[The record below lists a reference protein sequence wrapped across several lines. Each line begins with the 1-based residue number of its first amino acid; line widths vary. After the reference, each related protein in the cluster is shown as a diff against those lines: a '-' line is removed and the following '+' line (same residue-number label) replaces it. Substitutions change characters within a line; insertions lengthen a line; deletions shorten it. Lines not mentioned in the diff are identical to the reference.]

1 MGKLALAAH
10 RSGCESWS
18 GDAAGLLI
26 SYQQVHFNLSVKI
39 FTAPVRF
46 PVPAIRLTACPVC
59 GMHAARRGSQA
70 KKDQHM
76 PASTSAAN
84 TLLLGLI
91 GQSIQGSRS
100 PQLHEEEARQ
110 LGLRCLYQLHDL
122 PLDTGTAELDTLLT
136 AMQTVDYA
144 GCNITHPFKQTV
156 LACLDSLSDDAAAI
170 GAVNTV
176 QLRDGKRIGHNTD
189 WWGFA
194 QSFQQQWPQA
204 RLDKVVQLGAGGAG
218 AAVAHAI
225 LTLGAQRL
233 ALHDADPAR
242 ASALAARLNQRF
254 GDGRVVVA
262 DDVAGEL
269 ASADGLIQATPIGM
283 QGHPGLPLPVEWL
296 HPALWV
302 ADVIYFPR
310 ETALLKAAKALGCAT
325 MNGGGMV
332 VYQAAGAFRLFSGLN
347 PDAQRMARHFAS
359 LSDCS

>member
-1 MGKLALAAH
+1 M
-10 RSGCESWS
+10 S
-18 GDAAGLLI
+18 
-26 SYQQVHFNLSVKI
+26 
-39 FTAPVRF
+39 
-46 PVPAIRLTACPVC
+46 
-59 GMHAARRGSQA
+59 
-70 KKDQHM
+70 
-76 PASTSAAN
+76 ASTTSAN

-110 LGLRCLYQLHDL
+110 QGLRCLYQLHDL
-122 PLDTGTAELDTLLT
+122 PLDTGAAALDALLT
-136 AMQTVDYA
+136 AMQTVGYA

-170 GAVNTV
+170 GVVNTV
-176 QLRDGKRIGHNTD
+176 QFREGKRIGHNTD

-204 RLDKVVQLGAGGAG
+204 RLERVVQLGAGGAG

-225 LTLGAQRL
+225 LTLGCQQL
-233 ALHDADPAR
+233 TLHDADPAR
-242 ASALAARLNQRF
+242 ASALAARLKQRF
-254 GDGRVVVA
+254 GENRVMVA
-262 DDVAGEL
+262 EDVAAAL
-269 ASADGLIQATPIGM
+269 AAADGLIQATPIGM

-302 ADVIYFPR
+302 TDVIYFPR
-310 ETALLKAAKALGCAT
+310 ETALLKAANALGCAT

-347 PDAQRMARHFAS
+347 PDAERMARHFAR
-359 LSDCS
+359 LAD

>member
-1 MGKLALAAH
+1 MPPA
-10 RSGCESWS
+10 
-18 GDAAGLLI
+18 
-26 SYQQVHFNLSVKI
+26 
-39 FTAPVRF
+39 TA
-46 PVPAIRLTACPVC
+46 IK
-59 GMHAARRGSQA
+59 Q
-70 KKDQHM
+70 KDQHM
-76 PASTSAAN
+76 PASTSAAS

-110 LGLRCLYQLHDL
+110 HGMRCLYQLHDL
-122 PLDTGTAELDTLLT
+122 PLDSSAEQLSTLLA
-136 AMQTVDYA
+136 AMQTVGYA

-156 LACLDSLSDDAAAI
+156 LACLDSLSDDATAI

-176 QLRDGKRIGHNTD
+176 QFRDGKCVGHNTD

-204 RLDKVVQLGAGGAG
+204 RLTRVVQLGAGGAG

-225 LTLGAQRL
+225 LTLGCQHL
-233 ALHDADPAR
+233 TLHDADPAR

-254 GDGRVVVA
+254 GEERVVVA
-262 DDVAGEL
+262 DDVAAAL
-269 ASADGLIQATPIGM
+269 AAADGLIQATPIGM
-283 QGHPGLPLPVEWL
+283 QGHPGLPLPAKWL

-310 ETALLKAAKALGCAT
+310 ETALLKAANALGCAT

-332 VYQAAGAFRLFSGLN
+332 VYQAAGAFRLFSGLT
-347 PDAQRMARHFAS
+347 PDAARMSRHFS
-359 LSDCS
+359 RLSD

>member
-1 MGKLALAAH
+1 MSSCL
-10 RSGCESWS
+10 
-18 GDAAGLLI
+18 
-26 SYQQVHFNLSVKI
+26 
-39 FTAPVRF
+39 
-46 PVPAIRLTACPVC
+46 
-59 GMHAARRGSQA
+59 
-70 KKDQHM
+70 
-76 PASTSAAN
+76 PASS

-122 PLDTGTAELDTLLT
+122 PLDTSAAQLNQLLA
-136 AMQTVDYA
+136 AMQTVGYA

-156 LACLDSLSDDAAAI
+156 LSCLDGLSDDAAAI

-176 QLRDGKRIGHNTD
+176 QFRDGKRIGHNTD

-204 RLDKVVQLGAGGAG
+204 RLDHVVQLGAGGAG

-225 LTLGAQRL
+225 LTLGAESL
-233 ALHDADPAR
+233 TLHDADHDR

-254 GDGRVVVA
+254 GDNRVVVA
-262 DDVAGEL
+262 DDVAAVL
-269 ASADGLIQATPIGM
+269 ATADGLIQATPIGM
-283 QGHPGLPLPVEWL
+283 QGHPGLPVPAEWL

-310 ETALLKAAKALGCAT
+310 ETALLQAAKVLGCAT

-332 VYQAAGAFRLFSGLN
+332 VYQAAGAFRLFSGLT
-347 PDAQRMARHFAS
+347 PDAQRMARHFAR
-359 LSDCS
+359 LED

>member
-1 MGKLALAAH
+1 MSSCL
-10 RSGCESWS
+10 
-18 GDAAGLLI
+18 
-26 SYQQVHFNLSVKI
+26 
-39 FTAPVRF
+39 
-46 PVPAIRLTACPVC
+46 
-59 GMHAARRGSQA
+59 
-70 KKDQHM
+70 
-76 PASTSAAN
+76 PASS

-110 LGLRCLYQLHDL
+110 QGLRCLYQLHDL
-122 PLDTGTAELDTLLT
+122 PLDTSAAQLDTLLS
-136 AMQTVDYA
+136 AMQTVGYA

-156 LACLDSLSDDAAAI
+156 LDCLDSLSDDAAAI

-176 QLRDGKRIGHNTD
+176 QFRDGKRIGHNTD

-204 RLDKVVQLGAGGAG
+204 RLDNVVQLGAGGAG

-233 ALHDADPAR
+233 ALHDADPER

-254 GDGRVVVA
+254 GAGRVA
-262 DDVAGEL
+262 MAHDVAGEL

-283 QGHPGLPLPVEWL
+283 QGHPGLPVPAEWL

-310 ETALLKAAKALGCAT
+310 ETTLLQAANALGCAT

-332 VYQAAGAFRLFSGLN
+332 VYQAAGAFRLFSGLT
-347 PDAQRMARHFAS
+347 PDAERMARHFAS
-359 LSDCS
+359 LTD

>member
-1 MGKLALAAH
+1 
-10 RSGCESWS
+10 
-18 GDAAGLLI
+18 
-26 SYQQVHFNLSVKI
+26 
-39 FTAPVRF
+39 
-46 PVPAIRLTACPVC
+46 
-59 GMHAARRGSQA
+59 
-70 KKDQHM
+70 M
-76 PASTSAAN
+76 PASTSTSTARA
-84 TLLLGLI
+84 LLLGLI

-110 LGLRCLYQLHDL
+110 QGLRCLYQLHDL
-122 PLDTGTAELDTLLT
+122 PLDTSVAQLNHLLA
-136 AMQTVDYA
+136 AMQAVGYA

-156 LACLDSLSDDAAAI
+156 LGCLDSLSDDAAAI

-176 QLRDGKRIGHNTD
+176 QFRDGKRIGHNTD

-204 RLDKVVQLGAGGAG
+204 RLERVVQLAAGGAG

-225 LTLGAQRL
+225 LTLGCQQL
-233 ALHDADPAR
+233 TLHDADPAR

-254 GDGRVVVA
+254 GEQRVVVA
-262 DDVAGEL
+262 DDVAKAL
-269 ASADGLIQATPIGM
+269 AAADGLIQATPIGM

-310 ETALLKAAKALGCAT
+310 ETALLKAANALGCAT

-332 VYQAAGAFRLFSGLN
+332 VYQAAGAFRLFSGLT
-347 PDAQRMARHFAS
+347 PDAQRMAQHFAR
-359 LSDCS
+359 LTD

>member
-46 PVPAIRLTACPVC
+46 PVPAIPLTACAVC
-59 GMHAARRGSQA
+59 GVHAARCGNQA

-122 PLDTGTAELDTLLT
+122 PLDTDAEELDKLLA
-136 AMQTVDYA
+136 AMQTVGYA

-176 QLRDGKRIGHNTD
+176 QLREGKRIGHNTD

-194 QSFQQQWPQA
+194 QSFQQQWPDA
-204 RLDKVVQLGAGGAG
+204 PLNKVVQLGAGGAG

-225 LTLGAQRL
+225 LTLGCQQL
-233 ALHDADPAR
+233 TLHDADPAR

-254 GDGRVVVA
+254 GENRVMVA
-262 DDVAGEL
+262 EDVAAAL
-269 ASADGLIQATPIGM
+269 ALADGLIQATPIGM

-310 ETALLKAAKALGCAT
+310 ETALLKAANALGCAT

-347 PDAQRMARHFAS
+347 PDAERMARHFAS
-359 LSDCS
+359 LCD